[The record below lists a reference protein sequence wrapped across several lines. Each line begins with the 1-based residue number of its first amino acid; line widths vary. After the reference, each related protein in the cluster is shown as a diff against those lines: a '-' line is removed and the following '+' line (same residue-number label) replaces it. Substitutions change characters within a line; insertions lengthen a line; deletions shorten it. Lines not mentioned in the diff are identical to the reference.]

1 MFGAFE
7 SIYLYVTLRVA
18 FTYRIGNDIVYAKS
32 KERYK
37 MSVIVTLCLYDGI
50 VMAADSRMTL
60 LRTYPNGR
68 QEISYRDRSKKI
80 FRFGDYNRI
89 AKTASIKEIAHKIN
103 EECNKKVQGETIRC
117 HIAGYEKGTQCLYQV
132 VDGVVTHKNINPTLG
147 LPTMCIVWDGQ
158 RDISSH
164 IIKNKEKIDIG
175 DKVVDE
181 SDIPGFT
188 LDEGV
193 RFAEAMLK
201 ISCKER
207 DDCGEPIYSL
217 IITSDK
223 FRWIHNEDNR

>member
-1 MFGAFE
+1 
-7 SIYLYVTLRVA
+7 
-18 FTYRIGNDIVYAKS
+18 
-32 KERYK
+32 

-80 FRFGDYNRI
+80 FRFGDRDIGISWCGNARVGEEEVSDYLDGLYNRI